1 MKTDESAE
9 RFRIDK
15 WLCAARFFKTR
26 TLAAAAVECGQV
38 QVNRA
43 RVKPARAVAVGDRL
57 TIAIGQ
63 RQYEIDVL
71 ALANRRGPATE
82 AQKLY
87 RETEASRQRREE
99 IAAELR
105 AQPRPFIFRGRP
117 TKRDRREIE
126 RMKRSRGA

>member
-1 MKTDESAE
+1 MNTDESAE

-38 QVNRA
+38 QINQV

-63 RQYEIDVL
+63 KQFEVDVL
-71 ALANRRGPATE
+71 ALANRRGPASE

-99 IAAELR
+99 IAAQLQ

-126 RMKRSRGA
+126 RMKRNRGA